1 MSGAAVKGVKQSQI
15 KELKKKIMHNG
26 KSGLGGGER
35 VGKKSA
41 EEKP

>member
-15 KELKKKIMHNG
+15 KETIKRLKHNG
-26 KSGLGGGER
+26 KSGLGGGEG
-35 VGKKSA
+35 VGKRSA